1 MENNGIVVI
10 GPVFVDIKGYPLSS
24 YNPDGR
30 NMGDVKTVH
39 GGVSRNIVE
48 DLANMELKPTFLSL
62 VDEGGGG
69 EDIIYQLSRHKVNT
83 EYMKKVKDGMGIWL
97 AVFDN
102 SGDVVASISKRPEF
116 RPVLD
121 IIREHG
127 DEIFS
132 NCDSI
137 SLEID
142 TDKDIVKSVFEYAEK
157 YDKKVYAVI
166 SNMSIAIERRDFF
179 KYVDCLVCN
188 QEEAGILFSEDYSA
202 CTPVQMKE
210 ILLEKIIAAQIPS
223 MVVTMGSQGAVF
235 ADGSGENGVCS
246 ALKVDVVD
254 TTGAGDA
261 FFAGVCAG
269 LTYGKT
275 LEEACNIGTRLSAA
289 VIQTTENIC
298 PRFLPEEFNLSI
310 GDGRQLSFMEKE
322 EKATEL

>member
-1 MENNGIVVI
+1 MSKNGIVVI

-30 NMGDVKTVH
+30 NMGEVKTVH

-48 DLANMELKPTFLSL
+48 DLANMELRPSFLSL
-62 VDEGGGG
+62 VDNNGTG
-69 EDIIYQLSRHKVNT
+69 EDVMYQLGRHKVNT

-116 RPVLD
+116 TPVLE
-121 IIREHG
+121 IIKERG
-127 DEIFS
+127 DEIFG

-142 TDKDIVKSVFEYAEK
+142 TDKDIVKTVFDYAKK

-188 QEEAGILFSEDYSA
+188 LEEAGILFSEDYSS
-202 CTPVQMKE
+202 CTPDQMKD
-210 ILLEKIIAAQIPS
+210 ILLERITAAQIPS
-223 MVVTMGSQGAVF
+223 MVVTMGSQGAVY
-235 ADGSGENGVCS
+235 ADMSGEKGTRS

-275 LEEACNIGTRLSAA
+275 LEEACSIGTRLSAA
-289 VIQTTENIC
+289 VVQTTENVC
-298 PRFLPEEFNLSI
+298 PRFLPEEFDLDF
-310 GDGRQLSFMEKE
+310 GDGSQMSFLSP
-322 EKATEL
+322 EKA

>member
-1 MENNGIVVI
+1 MSKNGIVVI
-10 GPVFVDIKGYPLSS
+10 GPVFVDIKGYPLSN

-30 NMGDVKTVH
+30 NMGEVKTVH

-48 DLANMELKPTFLSL
+48 DLANMELRPSFLSL
-62 VDEGGGG
+62 VDDSGTG
-69 EDIIYQLSRHKVNT
+69 EDIIYQLGRHKVNT
-83 EYMKKVKDGMGIWL
+83 EYMKRVKDGMGIWL

-116 RPVLD
+116 RPVLETIAD
-121 IIREHG
+121 KG
-127 DEIFS
+127 DEIFA

-142 TDKDIVKSVFEYAEK
+142 TDKDIVKTVFDYAKK
-157 YDKKVYAVI
+157 YGKKVYAVI

-188 QEEAGILFSEDYSA
+188 QEEAGILFSEDYSK
-202 CTPVQMKE
+202 CTPEQMKE
-210 ILLEKIIAAQIPS
+210 ILYEKITAAQIPS
-223 MVVTMGSQGAVF
+223 MVVTMGAKGAVY
-235 ADGSGENGVCS
+235 ANISGENGICS

-275 LEEACNIGTRLSAA
+275 LGEACNIGTRLSAA
-289 VIQTTENIC
+289 VIQTTENVC
-298 PRFLPEEFNLSI
+298 PRFLPEEFDLAF
-310 GDGRQLSFMEKE
+310 GDGHQMSIFNKD
-322 EKATEL
+322 K

>member
-1 MENNGIVVI
+1 MSKNGIVVI
-10 GPVFVDIKGYPLSS
+10 GPVFVDIKGYPLSN

-30 NMGDVKTVH
+30 NMGEVKTVH

-48 DLANMELKPTFLSL
+48 DLANMELRPSFLSL
-62 VDEGGGG
+62 VDDSGTG
-69 EDIIYQLSRHKVNT
+69 EDIIYQLGRHKVNT
-83 EYMKKVKDGMGIWL
+83 EYMKRVKDGMGIWL

-116 RPVLD
+116 RPVLETIAD
-121 IIREHG
+121 KG
-127 DEIFS
+127 DEIFA

-142 TDKDIVKSVFEYAEK
+142 TDKDIVKTVFDYAKK
-157 YDKKVYAVI
+157 YGKKVYAVI

-188 QEEAGILFSEDYSA
+188 QEEAGILFSEDYSK
-202 CTPVQMKE
+202 CTPEQMKE
-210 ILLEKIIAAQIPS
+210 ILFEKITAAQIPS
-223 MVVTMGSQGAVF
+223 MVVTMGAKGAVY
-235 ADGSGENGVCS
+235 ANISGENGICS

-269 LTYGKT
+269 LTYGKS
-275 LEEACNIGTRLSAA
+275 LGEACNIGTRLSAA
-289 VIQTTENIC
+289 VIQTTENVC
-298 PRFLPEEFNLSI
+298 PRFLPEEFDLAF
-310 GDGRQLSFMEKE
+310 GDGNQMSIFSEDK
-322 EKATEL
+322 